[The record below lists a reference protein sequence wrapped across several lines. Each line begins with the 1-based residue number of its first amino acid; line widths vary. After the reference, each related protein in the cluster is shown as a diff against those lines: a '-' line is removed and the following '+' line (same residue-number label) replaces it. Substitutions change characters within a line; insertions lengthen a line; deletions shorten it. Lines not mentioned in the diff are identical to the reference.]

1 MSVFGHR
8 GACFI
13 VTCLL
18 WVSFI
23 VTFFS
28 DLFIYLNIFRNFF
41 TMILLTKKN
50 SGVRNMPVTPM
61 PKRFGMG
68 AQVSIRVRPQD
79 DDAFEVICKAV
90 MTPPEDW
97 EDVGRVY
104 PLGFITG
111 MKTFCKK
118 LFGIKEKQKSRIWRR
133 RGIRMIEFGA
143 SHRHAIPITSL
154 QRNSCRGNH
163 LTKRGRKRSISYR

>member
-1 MSVFGHR
+1 MSLVGQLHR
-8 GACFI
+8 
-13 VTCLL
+13 
-18 WVSFI
+18 
-23 VTFFS
+23 
-28 DLFIYLNIFRNFF
+28 NIFFRSFYLFKHFPQFF
-41 TMILLTKKN
+41 YNDTPDQKN

-61 PKRFGMG
+61 PTRFGMG